1 MCKSL
6 IFPPHNSQRF
16 LSPHLNEVQFWLWCH
31 PCFPHVVT
39 TCLMSGW
46 GMEEFSV
53 LIGYHIHLP
62 QLSKCCNINILSE
75 LHCCKNILHLWSWA
89 YNSDLSCWYS
99 VTFLKWAKKEVLLKL
114 ISFSKRSKTV
124 INVTSSCV
132 ISNLSHNRARKL
144 LSTFYW
150 QSLAALCPRS
160 NFPFPLCPRSR
171 NPLK

>member
-1 MCKSL
+1 MSSVFSSCGDHMSNVWVGWTQLLSSYRIPHSPPSSRSVAILISYLIRAALLQKYSSSLELSLQLRSKLL
-6 IFPPHNSQRF
+6 IFSDIYKVSREGSPP
-16 LSPHLNEVQFWLWCH
+16 
-31 PCFPHVVT
+31 
-39 TCLMSGW
+39 
-46 GMEEFSV
+46 
-53 LIGYHIHLP
+53 
-62 QLSKCCNINILSE
+62 
-75 LHCCKNILHLWSWA
+75 
-89 YNSDLSCWYS
+89 
-99 VTFLKWAKKEVLLKL
+99 LKL

-132 ISNLSHNRARKL
+132 ISNLSHNGARKL